1 MIKALLYKEWL
12 KTRWF
17 LLAIAV
23 AGLLLHIYMFMK
35 TGRSL
40 RLVGAEHIWDVV
52 VNRNTF
58 LFADLKYLPVLAGT
72 LLGLA
77 QYLPEIASK
86 RIKLTFHL
94 PLHEKTIT
102 AWMVGYGFMILLLL
116 FLTQF
121 MGLLLGMRLNFAPE
135 IVFSAALTIL
145 PWYAAG
151 LWAYLACVFVSV
163 EPTWRMRLPNLL
175 ISAAVIRSLFLSDFP
190 AAYIHLTIYMT
201 VLTALF
207 MLFLWLSVY
216 RLKIGRQ

>member
-17 LLAIAV
+17 LLVIAV

-40 RLVGAEHIWDVV
+40 RLVGAEHIWDVI
-52 VNRNTF
+52 VNRNQF
-58 LFADLKYLPVLAGT
+58 LFTDLKYLPVLAGT
-72 LLGLA
+72 LFGLS
-77 QYLPEIASK
+77 QYLPEIASR

-94 PLHEKTIT
+94 PLREKTIT
-102 AWMVGYGFMILLLL
+102 AWMVGYGF
-116 FLTQF
+116 
-121 MGLLLGMRLNFAPE
+121 GLLLILFSIQFVGLMIGMSILFAPE
-135 IVFSAALTIL
+135 IVTNSAFTVF

-151 LWAYLACVFVSV
+151 LWAYLACVFVCV

-175 ISAAVIRSLFLSDFP
+175 ISLALIRTLFLSDFP
-190 AAYIHLTIYMT
+190 AAYIRMPLYILLITG
-201 VLTALF
+201 LF
-207 MLFLWLSVY
+207 MLFLWLSVF

>member
-40 RLVGAEHIWDVV
+40 RLVGAEHIWDVA
-52 VNRNTF
+52 VNRNQF
-58 LFADLKYLPVLAGT
+58 LFPDLKYLPVLAGT
-72 LLGLA
+72 ILGLS
-77 QYLPEIASK
+77 QYLPEIASR

-102 AWMVGYGFMILLLL
+102 SWMVGYGFGWLFLL
-116 FLTQF
+116 FLIQF
-121 MGLLLGMRLNFAPE
+121 IGLMIGMSIQFAPE
-135 IVFSAALTIL
+135 IVTNSALTVL
-145 PWYAAG
+145 PWYVAG
-151 LWAYLACVFVSV
+151 LWAYLACVFVCV

-175 ISAAVIRSLFLSDFP
+175 ISVALIRTLFLSDFP
-190 AAYIHLTIYMT
+190 AAYVRMPLYMLLPT
-201 VLTALF
+201 GLF

-216 RLKIGRQ
+216 RLKVGRQ